1 MGKGSVHPAC
11 TYVHVKGVEF
21 GKGSGNED
29 PVFNVCC
36 SCVTH
41 LLRNLSG
48 SSPFTVDSS
57 GFTPLHYA
65 ASSGHKM
72 AIQMVSTITEGG
84 CPKGCGMR
92 SPWSF
97 LAFGLCTRRHLGYSC
112 RRYQDHT
119 PSSCC
124 ELVCACTH
132 VEVTI
137 VCAGVSWT
145 FWCPGGTVV
154 QVPGLY

>member
-1 MGKGSVHPAC
+1 M
-11 TYVHVKGVEF
+11 VKGLEMRILC
-21 GKGSGNED
+21 
-29 PVFNVCC
+29 FNICC

-72 AIQMVSTITEGG
+72 AIQMVSTITEGV

-112 RRYQDHT
+112 RRYQDHA

-124 ELVCACTH
+124 EFVCACVHTCGGDYC
-132 VEVTI
+132 
-137 VCAGVSWT
+137 VCRRFMDILVSWRNCCT
-145 FWCPGGTVV
+145 STRFI
-154 QVPGLY
+154 LM